1 MDRRFLTV
9 LGVSLVFALVVSS
22 IFYQISAKAGSAPKK
37 TVETDMQDVVVA
49 AKPLPIGVTVKPDDI
64 KVTKIPV
71 SAFPKNAFSK
81 PEEVIDR
88 PVVSNILF
96 EEPILEGRLAAR
108 GSGVGPIAQI
118 PVGMRAVSVRVNDV
132 VGVAGFVLPGMK
144 VDVLVTGR
152 PPNSEGNNTVTRTVL
167 QNITVLTAGQTLQ
180 ADPRGQA
187 INAPV
192 VTLLVSPEQAETLT
206 LAGNE
211 AKIQLVL
218 RSASDTTV
226 SATRGRRMTDLYKTG
241 GQSASAGSSAG
252 SSWNEGGG
260 VLEGEEERPRRSR
273 PKPIVVSEPRAVPP
287 PVLPPAAPEG
297 IVVIR
302 GHQKTVEVV
311 GNGAGSAAT
320 TAPAAQNQ

>member
-22 IFYQISAKAGSAPKK
+22 IFYQISAKAGSATKK
-37 TVETDMQDVVVA
+37 IDPVDMLDVVIA

-64 KVTKIPV
+64 KVTKIPA
-71 SAFPKNAFSK
+71 SAFPKGAFSK

-88 PVVSNILF
+88 PVVSNVLF

-108 GSGVGPIAQI
+108 GAGVGPVAQI
-118 PVGMRAVSVRVNDV
+118 PIGMRAVSVRVNDV
-132 VGVAGFVLPGMK
+132 VGVAGFVLPGMR

-152 PPNSEGNNTVTRTVL
+152 PPNAEGNNTVTRTVL

-187 INAPV
+187 INTPV
-192 VTLLVSPEQAETLT
+192 VTLLVTPEQAETLT

-218 RSASDTTV
+218 RSASDPTV
-226 SATRGRRMTDLYKTG
+226 SATRGQRMSDLYKSSSSGKTPRAGAG
-241 GQSASAGSSAG
+241 GGWSE
-252 SSWNEGGG
+252 NEGGDG
-260 VLEGEEERPRRSR
+260 EGGEPRRPRPRPIVISE
-273 PKPIVVSEPRAVPP
+273 PKPVA
-287 PVLPPAAPEG
+287 PVALSIPQAPVDSV
-297 IVVIR
+297 VVIR
-302 GHQKTVEVV
+302 GNTKTVEVV
-311 GNGAGSAAT
+311 GNGTAGAST
-320 TAPAAQNQ
+320 QNQ